1 MVKIGRF
8 WVIFCEVKG
17 LDERNGKDCHLY
29 PYLRQ
34 TEEVEAT
41 QNIIAVVQTACLIYD
56 KYWLVLAVCVA

>member
-1 MVKIGRF
+1 VVKIGRF
-8 WVIFCEVKG
+8 WLIFCEVKG
-17 LDERNGKDCHLY
+17 LNKENRKHCHLY
-29 PYLRQ
+29 PYLGQ

>member
-17 LDERNGKDCHLY
+17 LDEGNGKHSQFY
-29 PYLRQ
+29 PYLGQ

-41 QNIIAVVQTACLIYD
+41 QNIIAVVQTACLI
-56 KYWLVLAVCVA
+56 

>member
-17 LDERNGKDCHLY
+17 LMRRNGKDCHFY
-29 PYLRQ
+29 PYLGQ

-41 QNIIAVVQTACLIYD
+41 QNIIAVVQAACLIYD

>member
-1 MVKIGRF
+1 VVKIGRF
-8 WVIFCEVKG
+8 WLIFCEVKG

>member
-1 MVKIGRF
+1 MM
-8 WVIFCEVKG
+8 FCEVKG
-17 LDERNGKDCHLY
+17 LNEEKRKHCDLY
-29 PYLRQ
+29 RYLGQ

>member
-17 LDERNGKDCHLY
+17 LKERNRKDCHLY